1 MSQRSLQPPNMASS
15 PTGRPKSNSLGEK
28 MTHKFPRAAGAL
40 VLLLTASTA
49 HAQEMPVPAPMQAAL
64 FTKIL
69 TFDRNLKARA
79 GRELKIG
86 VLYQKEVRSS
96 LEAQEEFIGAMCGDP
111 GRRIDGL
118 PLSCLAIEWT
128 SAPDVEAAVVREG
141 VRVLYVAPLRAVAIA
156 EIVAISR
163 ARRITTLTGV
173 PEFVE
178 KGIALGIALRAE
190 RPLILVHLAAA
201 RAEGADFNSQLL
213 KLARVLF
220 PAPTGVKVGLIQ
232 GTEP

>member
-1 MSQRSLQPPNMASS
+1 MSSS
-15 PTGRPKSNSLGEK
+15 GRRPGRWRL
-28 MTHKFPRAAGAL
+28 PAAAGAL
-40 VLLLTASTA
+40 ALVLAAVAA
-49 HAQEMPVPAPMQAAL
+49 HAQEMPVPAPMQASL

-79 GRELKIG
+79 GRELRIG
-86 VLYQKEVRSS
+86 VLYQKKVRSS
-96 LEAQEEFIGAMCGDP
+96 LEAQEEFLRAMCGDP

-118 PLSCLAIEWT
+118 PLNCVAIEWT
-128 SAPDVEAAVVREG
+128 SAPEVEATLLRKG
-141 VRVLYVAPLRAVAIA
+141 IRVLYVAPLRAVAIE

-163 ARRITTLTGV
+163 AHKITTLTGV

-178 KGIALGIALRAE
+178 KGIALGLMLRAE
-190 RPLILVHLAAA
+190 RPLILVHLTAA

-220 PAPTGVKVGLIQ
+220 PEPADVTAGLNR

>member
-1 MSQRSLQPPNMASS
+1 MP
-15 PTGRPKSNSLGEK
+15 
-28 MTHKFPRAAGAL
+28 AA
-40 VLLLTASTA
+40 
-49 HAQEMPVPAPMQAAL
+49 MQASL
-64 FTKIL
+64 FTKIM

-86 VLYQKEVRSS
+86 VLYQKKVRSS
-96 LEAQEEFIGAMCGDP
+96 LEAQEEFLRAMCGDP

-118 PLSCLAIEWT
+118 ALKCVAIEWT
-128 SAPDVEAAVVREG
+128 SALEVDAAVMREG
-141 VRVLYVAPLRAVAIA
+141 IRVLYVAPLRAVAIDD
-156 EIVAISR
+156 IVAISR
-163 ARRITTLTGV
+163 VRKITTLTGV

-190 RPLILVHLAAA
+190 RPLILVHLAAS

-220 PAPTGVKVGLIQ
+220 PAPTGVTVGLIQ
-232 GTEP
+232 GTEL